1 MTVNAI
7 LLFQVSLSH
16 TQLKNFKL
24 QYVSSSYKLII
35 RLLSRNKKF
44 NEMN

>member
-7 LLFQVSLSH
+7 LLFQVSLSY

-24 QYVSSSYKLII
+24 QYVSSSYKRDHQTFI
-35 RLLSRNKKF
+35 S
-44 NEMN
+44 